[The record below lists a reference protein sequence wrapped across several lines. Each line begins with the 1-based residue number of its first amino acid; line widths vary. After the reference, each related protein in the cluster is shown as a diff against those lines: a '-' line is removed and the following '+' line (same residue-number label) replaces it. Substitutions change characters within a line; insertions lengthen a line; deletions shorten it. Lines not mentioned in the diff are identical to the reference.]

1 MKQVVKKV
9 ATAMTIAAV
18 LVCSSQAITTKAE
31 EIKEE
36 KSLGGLSKVLDNYN
50 NEGISN
56 KSQSTTLLSTQISI
70 PENIAIAK
78 CNDYVNIREKA
89 GTSYNI
95 IGILTKDSY
104 GIVLEVIDGWARIQ
118 SGSVTGYVST
128 DYLYMGAEGTAKAKE
143 LASLLATV
151 TANSVN
157 VRKEPSTLTN
167 DNIIEE
173 VVKGEDL
180 AVLSAEVVTK
190 NDPGAVLWVKVAL
203 DDSEGE
209 EVVGYVAKDYVDVGY
224 KWKSASKVDI
234 EVANSSPL
242 RYNLVNESKKYIGLR
257 YVWGGTSLTTG
268 ADCSG
273 FVWAIYKK
281 CGLNA
286 SSLGLPRTSSEM
298 ARGGNKV
305 TSATIKPGDLV
316 FYGDSSGRVNHV
328 AMYIGNNQVIHESGR
343 QTGCKIS
350 NMYYRKVV
358 TMRSYLQ

>member
-1 MKQVVKKV
+1 MKQTIKKV
-9 ATAMTIAAV
+9 TTAMTIAAI
-18 LVCSSQAITTKAE
+18 LVCSSQAIITKAE

-36 KSLGGLSKVLDNYN
+36 TSLAGMSKALNQYN
-50 NEGISN
+50 SNDISN
-56 KSQSTTLLSTQISI
+56 KSETTLLSSQISI

-104 GIVLEVIDGWARIQ
+104 GIVLEVTDGWAKIQ
-118 SGSVTGYVST
+118 SGSVTGYVSV
-128 DYLYMGAEGTAKAKE
+128 DYLYMGEEGATKARE
-143 LASLLATV
+143 IASLLATV
-151 TANSVN
+151 TASSVN
-157 VRKEPSTLTN
+157 IRKEPSTLTR

-180 AVLSAEVVTK
+180 PVLSAEVVAK
-190 NDPGAVLWVKVAL
+190 NDPSAILWVKVAL
-203 DDSEGE
+203 DDSDGE
-209 EVVGYVAKDYVDVGY
+209 EVVGYVAKEYVDVGY
-224 KWKSASKVDI
+224 KWKTASKVDV
-234 EVANSSPL
+234 EVANSSPI

-257 YVWGGTSLTTG
+257 YVWGGTSLTQG

-298 ARGGNKV
+298 ARGGTKV

-316 FYGDSSGRVNHV
+316 FYGDSKGRVNHV

-343 QTGCKIS
+343 KTGCKIS

>member
-1 MKQVVKKV
+1 MKQAIKKV
-9 ATAMTIAAV
+9 TTAMTIAAI
-18 LVCSSQAITTKAE
+18 LVCSSQVITIKAE

-36 KSLGGLSKVLDNYN
+36 TSLAGLSKVLNQYVSDDNA
-50 NEGISN
+50 S
-56 KSQSTTLLSTQISI
+56 KSETTTLLSSQISI

-104 GIVLEVIDGWARIQ
+104 GIVLEVKDGWAKIQ

-128 DYLYMGAEGTAKAKE
+128 DYLYMGEEGVTKARE
-143 LASLLATV
+143 VASLLATV

-157 VRKEPSTLTN
+157 VRKEPSTLSK

-173 VVKGEDL
+173 VVNGEDL

-190 NDPGAVLWVKVAL
+190 NDPGAVLWVKIAL

-209 EVVGYVAKDYVDVGY
+209 EVVGYIAREFVDVGY
-224 KWKSASKVDI
+224 KWKTASKVDV
-234 EVANSSPL
+234 EAANSSPI

-273 FVWAIYKK
+273 FVWAVYKK
-281 CGLNA
+281 CGLNT

-298 ARGGNKV
+298 ARGGTKV

-316 FYGDSSGRVNHV
+316 FYGDSRGRVNHV

-343 QTGCKIS
+343 KTGCKIS